1 MPRCQCGNNKTPSS
15 CCLIKISSKPWT
27 GLPKKVLIKQALS
40 DAQNLAQQGNWR
52 LCLVICEHVER
63 KVNGHPQAVY
73 LRALHAAAL
82 GHAAQ
87 SAVLFKSIY
96 DSQNGKL
103 PYLLNYANVLYQ
115 SGNYA
120 VVLALIEA
128 NQKAFSSDLRGL
140 KLAVDIYTHLKQYNS
155 ASEYIRI
162 LIQKQ
167 PDDVAHRLALANTY
181 HRSLDDEAAL
191 IVLDDALKKFPIHP
205 ELLFTKASILE
216 IQNADQQALDLLIDI
231 LEQGDPGAHGYILA
245 AKLSRKLNRLSE
257 AYHYIDRAKQELSN
271 SNLDIQRAYLGERL
285 AQARLSE
292 DYELA
297 YETAV
302 AQKQGRKK
310 PTDRDWQI
318 LENHRACVSQFFP
331 SVRKEKEESNSNSS
345 HLFIVGFPRCGSTLL
360 ERLFCSNFVASSYSE
375 SDVIPR
381 VISSLT
387 VNKTDE
393 WWNLADDAWN
403 CANQIT
409 LSAPTHY
416 GQSSAS
422 VDKNLFNGLRI
433 PFIRNLDRNAVVV
446 RCLRDPL
453 SIVMSNFFA
462 NYMQYEPWQY
472 SVESITK
479 FLLHVDTVWDAT
491 VNPSDERIM
500 TVKYE
505 EVTRC
510 KGIPS
515 TLDAFLGKYWG
526 AQRVEEGVIKQRALT
541 FSTRTASYEQ
551 VTKNITSKANDEYK
565 HYISMI
571 PPSVRVQIAE
581 LQQKWGYELTV

>member
-1 MPRCQCGNNKTPSS
+1 M
-15 CCLIKISSKPWT
+15 IKISSKPWT

-40 DAQNLAQQGNWR
+40 DAQSLAQQGNWR
-52 LCLVICEHVER
+52 LCLDICEHVER
-63 KVNGHPQAVY
+63 KVKDHPQTIY
-73 LRALHAAAL
+73 LRALHAASL
-82 GHAAQ
+82 GHAAK

-103 PYLLNYANVLYQ
+103 PYLLNYANALYQ
-115 SGNYA
+115 SGNRA
-120 VVLALIEA
+120 DVLTLIEA
-128 NQKAFSSDLRGL
+128 NEKAFSSDLRGL
-140 KLAVDIYTHLKQYNS
+140 KLAVDIYTYLNQNKC
-155 ASEYIRI
+155 AAKYIRT
-162 LIQKQ
+162 LIKKQ
-167 PDDVAHRLALANTY
+167 PDEVVHRLALANTY

-191 IVLDDALKKFPIHP
+191 AVLDDALRKFPNHP

-216 IQNADQQALDLLIDI
+216 IQNTDQQALDLVIDI
-231 LEQGDPGAHGYILA
+231 LEQGNHSAHGYILA
-245 AKLSRKLNRLSE
+245 AKLSRKLNRMSE
-257 AYHYIDRAKQELSN
+257 AYQYLDKAKQELSN
-271 SNLDIQRAYLGERL
+271 SNQDTQRAYLGERL
-285 AQARLSE
+285 AQARLSGN
-292 DYELA
+292 YKLA

-310 PTDRDWQI
+310 STDRDWQI
-318 LENHRACVSQFFP
+318 LEKHRACVSQFVP
-331 SVRKEKEESNSNSS
+331 STRVVKEESDSS
-345 HLFIVGFPRCGSTLL
+345 SPHLFIVGFPRCGSTLL
-360 ERLFCSNFVASSYSE
+360 ERLLCSNFVASSYGE

-393 WWNLADDAWN
+393 WWSLADDAWN
-403 CANQIT
+403 CANQKT
-409 LSAPTHY
+409 LSDPTY
-416 GQSSAS
+416 YDQSTAS

-433 PFIRNLDRNAVVV
+433 PFIRHLDTNAVVI

-479 FLLHVDTVWDAT
+479 FLFHVDTVWDAT
-491 VNPSDERIM
+491 VNPCDERIV

-505 EVTRC
+505 EVTQRN
-510 KGIPS
+510 GIPS
-515 TLDAFLGKYWG
+515 TLDVFLGKYWG
-526 AQRVEEGVIKQRALT
+526 AQRVERGVIKQRALA

-551 VTKNITSKANDEYK
+551 VTKNITTTANDEYK

-571 PPSVRVQIAE
+571 PPSVKIKIAE
-581 LQQKWGYELTV
+581 LQEKWGYELAV